1 MLKKFHDFYFK
12 IIPIINIELNNND
25 LTFIINDN
33 YQCIDSLNHLSI
45 SYHFYTFLFL
55 RWSWIL

>member
-1 MLKKFHDFYFK
+1 MLKKFYDFYFK

-33 YQCIDSLNHLSI
+33 YQCIDSLNHISI
-45 SYHFYTFLFL
+45 SYYFYTFLFL
-55 RWSWIL
+55 R